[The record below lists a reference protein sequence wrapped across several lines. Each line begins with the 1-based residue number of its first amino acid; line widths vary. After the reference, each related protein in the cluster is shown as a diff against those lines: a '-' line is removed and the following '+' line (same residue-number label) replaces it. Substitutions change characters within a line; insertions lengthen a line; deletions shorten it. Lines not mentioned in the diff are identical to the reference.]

1 MMPVVG
7 GMSVNIRLAI
17 GLAVALLVLLIAGFL
32 LSDLTPPLLTV
43 TPDSGEVGASRPLI
57 LELADPGS
65 GLNNLTVVAVQ
76 GGIRYPL
83 LSKDYPQGTKQQ
95 REELKLEHK
104 DLRDGPLELR
114 LTLTDRSVLRFG
126 AGNRLERTL
135 NFDFDGKP
143 PQLSLLSDRI
153 YINQGGSGLVAFRV
167 DEPLSRAGVSI
178 GELFFP
184 GYEQAGGSYLAMFS
198 WPYFLPPEEGSAQ
211 LLVVDTAGN
220 ERLQSLPLQVKAKPL
235 PEARINLSQGFLNAK
250 MPEFQSTFP
259 ETTDLLQLY
268 LRVNRELRKTNDAQ
282 ILELAAAS
290 APQPLWQGSFLRQPR
305 AANREPY
312 GARRSYLFEGQQVDE
327 QIHLGVDLASLAQ
340 APVPAANSGV
350 VVFAGDLGIY
360 GQCVV
365 LDHGLGL
372 QSLYGH
378 LSQIGVNKGESV
390 AKGQIL
396 GRTGSTGLA
405 GGDHLHFGMMVAGL
419 PVNPVEWWDSSWV
432 GNNIEARLSSVR
444 PATDAAKGDN

>member
-1 MMPVVG
+1 M
-7 GMSVNIRLAI
+7 NIRLIVGLSVALVVLL
-17 GLAVALLVLLIAGFL
+17 LAVFL
-32 LSDLTPPLLTV
+32 LADATPPSLTM
-43 TPDSGEVGASRPLI
+43 TPEAGEIGATRPLL

-65 GLNNLTVVAVQ
+65 GLKNLTVVAVQ

-83 LSKDYPQGTKQQ
+83 LNRDYPEGTKQA
-95 REELKLEHK
+95 REELRLEHK

-114 LTLTDRSVLRFG
+114 LSLSDRSWFRFG
-126 AGNRLERTL
+126 GGNHLERTL
-135 NFDFDGKP
+135 NLDFDGKP

-184 GYEQAGGSYLAMFS
+184 AYQQAGGSYLGMFS
-198 WPYFLPPEEGSAQ
+198 WPWHLPPGDAAAQ
-211 LLVVDTAGN
+211 LLVVDSAGN
-220 ERLQSLPLQVKAKPL
+220 ERRQNLPLQVKAKPL
-235 PEARINLSQGFLNAK
+235 PEARINLSQGFLTAK
-250 MPEFQSTFP
+250 MPEFQSSFP

-268 LRVNRELRKTNDAQ
+268 LRVNRDLRKTNDTQ
-282 ILELAAAS
+282 LLELAAKT

-305 AANREPY
+305 AANREPF
-312 GARRSYLFEGQQVDE
+312 GARRSYLFEGEQVDE
-327 QIHLGVDLASLAQ
+327 QVHLGVDLASLAQ
-340 APVPAANSGV
+340 APVPVANSGV

-365 LDHGLGL
+365 VDHGLGL

-378 LSQIGVNKGESV
+378 LSQLAVQIGESV
-390 AKGQIL
+390 ERGQIL

-419 PVNPVEWWDSSWV
+419 AVTPVEWWDNSWV
-432 GNNIEARLSSVR
+432 GNNIELRQRAVK
-444 PATDAAKGDN
+444 PATEAGKGEN

>member
-1 MMPVVG
+1 M
-7 GMSVNIRLAI
+7 NIRLVI
-17 GLAVALLVLLIAGFL
+17 GLAVALAVLLLTVFL
-32 LSDLTPPLLTV
+32 LGDSTPPLLSI
-43 TPDSGEVGASRPLI
+43 TPDAGEVGATRPLL

-65 GLNNLTVVAVQ
+65 GLKNLTVVAVQ

-83 LSKDYPQGTKQQ
+83 LSRDYPEGTKQI
-95 REELKLEHK
+95 REELRLEHK
-104 DLRDGPLELR
+104 DLRDGPLELHMN
-114 LTLTDRSVLRFG
+114 LSDRSRFRFG

-135 NFDFDGKP
+135 NLDFDGKP

-184 GYEQAGGSYLAMFS
+184 AYEKAGGSYLGLFS
-198 WPYFLPPEEGSAQ
+198 WPWHLPPGEAAAQ
-211 LLVVDTAGN
+211 LLVVDSAGN
-220 ERLQSLPLQVKAKPL
+220 ERRQSLPLQVKAKPL
-235 PEARINLSQGFLNAK
+235 PEASINLSQGFLNAK

-268 LRVNRELRKTNDAQ
+268 LRVNRELRKTNDTQ
-282 ILELAAAS
+282 LLELAAKTAS
-290 APQPLWQGSFLRQPR
+290 QPLWQGSFLRQPR
-305 AANREPY
+305 AANREPF
-312 GARRSYLFEGQQVDE
+312 GARRSYLYEGAQVDE

-360 GQCVV
+360 GLCVV

-378 LSQIGVNKGESV
+378 LSQMAVQSGESV
-390 AKGQIL
+390 ERGQIL

-405 GGDHLHFGMMVAGL
+405 GGDHLHFGMMMAGL
-419 PVNPVEWWDSSWV
+419 AVTPVEWWDSSWV
-432 GNNIEARLSSVR
+432 GNNIEPRLSAVK
-444 PATDAAKGDN
+444 PATETGKGEN